1 MNIYEIAFIVAIALN
16 IIGASGVII
25 GLWLILSKRYEL
37 YQERHQKF
45 IEKENR
51 IREEMK
57 KRRKSFDV

>member
-1 MNIYEIAFIVAIALN
+1 MNIYDFALFIAIALN
-16 IIGASGVII
+16 IIGASGVIL

-51 IREEMK
+51 IREEIK